1 MKDLNVAGAV
11 IIGLGLAIA
20 YGLTQVIL
28 SSYQGRKAAPQMTQA
43 APPARPLKA
52 NEPNPQ
58 PQVIAPAAP
67 APPVAPEPAPEAPSA
82 PPVKT
87 QTAPAQAAPTQPN
100 LATAR
105 EALSYVGIDADA
117 EEYWYRT
124 INDPGLS
131 ANERQNLIEDLNE
144 DGFADPRNPTLDE
157 LPLIV
162 SRLLLIEDV
171 AGDAMDQVN
180 ADAFQEAYKD
190 LVNMYQALTRQ
201 PWGSQ

>member
-1 MKDLNVAGAV
+1 MKNLNLTGAV
-11 IIGLGLAIA
+11 LIGLGLAIA
-20 YGLTQVIL
+20 YGVAKVTIG
-28 SSYQGRKAAPQMTQA
+28 SYQGAKPVPQMAQA
-43 APPARPLKA
+43 IPQPRPLPANEPSPRHEPKVVVPEASAPPAPERAPERTPKA
-52 NEPNPQ
+52 EQPPQAPQFTQPQ
-58 PQVIAPAAP
+58 PDL
-67 APPVAPEPAPEAPSA
+67 
-82 PPVKT
+82 T
-87 QTAPAQAAPTQPN
+87 
-100 LATAR
+100 TAR
-105 EALSYVGIDADA
+105 EALSYVGLDSDA
-117 EEYWYRT
+117 EEYWYGA
-124 INDPGLS
+124 INNPSLS

-162 SRLLLIEDV
+162 NRLLLIEDV

>member
-1 MKDLNVAGAV
+1 MAQ
-11 IIGLGLAIA
+11 AI
-20 YGLTQVIL
+20 
-28 SSYQGRKAAPQMTQA
+28 
-43 APPARPLKA
+43 PPPRPLPA
-52 NEPNPQ
+52 NEPAPRHE
-58 PQVIAPAAP
+58 PQVTVPEAL
-67 APPVAPEPAPEAPSA
+67 APPAPEPAPKAAQPPQSA
-82 PPVKT
+82 RF
-87 QTAPAQAAPTQPN
+87 TQPQPDIT
-100 LATAR
+100 TAR

-117 EEYWYRT
+117 EEYWYGA
-124 INDPGLS
+124 INDPSLP

-144 DGFADPRNPTLDE
+144 GGFADPRRPTLDE

-162 SRLLLIEDV
+162 NRLLLIEDV